1 MSRPPLRLDQRKFR
15 AAAAAMII
23 TLLGGAAFLPFA
35 PAPGFP
41 IFPVCV
47 FKIGTGLPCPL
58 CGGTRAVQAVLR
70 GDFSRAL
77 YLNPA
82 ALPAVVAIAAIVLV
96 LVWEAFRGRAAD
108 WNLLLGRL
116 RSLLPLLVALLC
128 LYWAVHLAGALKG
141 PKPELV
147 DLGNPFAR
155 VIQERF
161 SSPPR

>member
-1 MSRPPLRLDQRKFR
+1 
-15 AAAAAMII
+15 MII
-23 TLLGGAAFLPFA
+23 ALLGGAAFLPLA
-35 PAPGFP
+35 PAPAFP
-41 IFPVCV
+41 NFSVCV
-47 FKIGTGLPCPL
+47 FKSATGLPCPL
-58 CGGTRAVQAVLR
+58 CGGTRAAQAVLQ
-70 GDFSRAL
+70 GDLSRAL

-108 WNLLLGRL
+108 WNLLRGQL

-128 LYWAVHLAGALKG
+128 LYWFVHLAGALKG

-161 SSPPR
+161 SAPPRSFPLDIGNF